1 MSFHN
6 RRYLTRQTFI
16 ILESSLK
23 VHKKGVLDEIE
34 YEIPFDSIHHKKTIQ
49 TQINNNMLFIG
60 IFFVV
65 FSFLFLLGTAE
76 QLTVIFLTIG
86 VMLVLI
92 ALINRKKTITIPTY
106 SGESI
111 ILFFSSRN
119 KQEVVGFSERIIEAS
134 NNYLQRKY
142 SKIDRALPIE
152 PQVEHLQFLLNRDII
167 SEGHFET
174 LKNQLLGREGKSS
187 IGFGQ

>member
-6 RRYLTRQTFI
+6 RRYLTRQTFD

-34 YEIPFDSIHHKKTIQ
+34 YEIPFDNIHHKKTIQ
-49 TQINNNMLFIG
+49 IQINNNMLVSGLFSAAL
-60 IFFVV
+60 
-65 FSFLFLLGTAE
+65 SFLFLLGTAQ
-76 QLTVIFLTIG
+76 QLTVIFLSIG
-86 VMLVLI
+86 TMLVLI
-92 ALINRKKTITIPTY
+92 SFINRKKTVTIPTY
-106 SGESI
+106 AGEPI
-111 ILFFSSRN
+111 VLFFNRRN
-119 KQEVVGFSERIIEAS
+119 KQEVVDFSERIIDAS
-134 NNYLQRKY
+134 NYYLRRKY

-167 SEGHFET
+167 NEDRFET